1 MAENRLAVAL
11 GFFDG
16 VHAAHG
22 ELLRETVRQA
32 EAYDAVPA
40 AVIFDRSP
48 KNAVG
53 GGETELINTVEDRIG
68 IIAREYS
75 ILKSVSLEFTPE
87 FMRTRWDDFIKWLA
101 EKYSV
106 ACVVAGY
113 DFRFGY
119 RGEGD
124 ADKLRGICDELG
136 VGCMIIDRVEVDG
149 ETVSST
155 LIRSLIKD
163 GDMSR
168 ANRLLGH
175 RHLLT
180 AEIVTGKRIGR
191 TMGFPTANML
201 IPEGI
206 IVPKRGVY
214 ATKFFTHDG
223 GEYTAV
229 TNVGARPTVN
239 GGDDITVESHL
250 LGFSGDL
257 YGTTTRV
264 EFCEFVREERKFSG
278 VEELRAQIEKDI
290 VTIKKL
296 KL

>member
-1 MAENRLAVAL
+1 MGNNRLAVAL

-32 EAYDAVPA
+32 KISGAIPA

-53 GGETELINTVEDRIG
+53 GGDTELINTAEDRIG
-68 IIAREYS
+68 IISREYG
-75 ILKSVSLEFTPE
+75 IDRTISLEFTPE
-87 FMRTRWDDFIKWLA
+87 FMQTPWDDFIKQLVK
-101 EKYSV
+101 EYDV
-106 ACVVAGY
+106 VCVIAGY

-124 ADKLRGICDELG
+124 VDKLRSICNELDI
-136 VGCMIIDRVEVDG
+136 GCAVIDRVEVEG

-155 LIRSLIKD
+155 LIRSLIKS
-163 GDMSR
+163 GEIES
-168 ANRLLGH
+168 ANRFLGH

-180 AEIVTGKRIGR
+180 GEIVRGKRIGR

-206 IVPKRGVY
+206 IVPRHGVY
-214 ATKFFTHDG
+214 GVKFFTYDG

-250 LGFSGDL
+250 LDFSGDL
-257 YGTTTRV
+257 YGTTARV
-264 EFCEFVREERKFSG
+264 EFCRFIREERKFSG
-278 VEELRAQIEKDI
+278 IGELREQIEKDI
-290 VTIKKL
+290 DAVRAL
-296 KL
+296 DL